1 LYTTSQIAI
10 FLFFLSTEIPN
21 DDNDPAVILPQ
32 TIMRTPQIFN
42 SFRARLVLLLV
53 VLLGLTLGVQYY
65 VNLQS
70 VKRNA
75 HMLVEQEQAIMA
87 GVALGVNS
95 ISSNKYLYQIRSTVR
110 EPVLD
115 EPNGRVRNVLVVD
128 SSGNVLDSLSKDY
141 APGKNADDSPSYY
154 HTISEVALPPLRS
167 AVELPDEGQQLP
179 GWLTALRTQS
189 GEPGAF
195 YFPVGTQQGR
205 LYIIVVL
212 GSARTLQSILER
224 QASRSAQYTLLL
236 LLATTLVTG
245 LFVWRFTRP
254 VKRLSVAAQRVATG
268 DFDVRVPTDRNDE
281 MGALA
286 VAFNDMTAKLGS
298 LRELETKLHQ
308 VEKAAVVG
316 RLAAAIAHEIRN
328 PLNYINLTLDH
339 LRSSFAPEDPAKRET
354 FERLANQLKSEV
366 QRINRHIT
374 DFLKYSRPSAL
385 ELEALDL
392 RVQAEDALRVI
403 AGQAAERGVDTVL
416 EADAKLPLVVADKD
430 SLRSVFTNLL
440 INSLE
445 AIDGGGGTVG
455 IKLMSE
461 TSDSAR
467 VEIRDTGRGIA
478 TDDIAKIFEP
488 YFSTKETGTGLGLA
502 IVKKAIDD
510 HGGSISVS
518 SKLGS
523 GTTFVI
529 VLPVKQRTK
538 EERMRDEG

>member
-1 LYTTSQIAI
+1 
-10 FLFFLSTEIPN
+10 
-21 DDNDPAVILPQ
+21 
-32 TIMRTPQIFN
+32 
-42 SFRARLVLLLV
+42 
-53 VLLGLTLGVQYY
+53 
-65 VNLQS
+65 
-70 VKRNA
+70 
-75 HMLVEQEQAIMA
+75 MA

-95 ISSNKYLYQIRSTVR
+95 INNQKYLDQMRNDLR
-110 EPVLD
+110 EPLID
-115 EPNGRVRNVLVVD
+115 EKTGRVKNVLVVNND
-128 SSGNVLDSLSKDY
+128 GYIEDSLIEVY
-141 APGKNADDSPSYY
+141 SP
-154 HTISEVALPPLRS
+154 HTNPDKTTRYVRLTDVPLPPLTS
-167 AVELPDEGQQLP
+167 AVELADINENLP
-179 GWLTALRTQS
+179 PWFNGSAVAKP

-195 YFPVGTQQGR
+195 YFPVETTKGR
-205 LYIIVVL
+205 WYIIVVL
-212 GSARTLQSILER
+212 DSANTLTSILER

-268 DFDVRVPTDRNDE
+268 DFDVRVPTDRRDE
-281 MGALA
+281 MGTLA
-286 VAFNDMTAKLGS
+286 VAFNDMTARLGR
-298 LRELETKLHQ
+298 LRELESKLHQ

-354 FERLANQLKSEV
+354 FERLANQLKQEV

-385 ELEALDL
+385 ELEPLDL

-403 AGQAAERGVDTVL
+403 AGRAAERGVDTSL
-416 EADAKLPLVVADKD
+416 EAEGKLPLIIADKD

-455 IKLMSE
+455 IKLMAA
-461 TSDSAR
+461 TTDGAR
-467 VEIRDTGRGIA
+467 VEISDTGRGIA
-478 TDDIAKIFEP
+478 AEDIAKIFEP
-488 YFSTKETGTGLGLA
+488 YYSTKETGTGLGLA

-518 SKLGS
+518 SKEGS

-529 VLPVKQRTK
+529 ILPVKPK
-538 EERMRDEG
+538 DEGGKDGG

>member
-1 LYTTSQIAI
+1 MQ
-10 FLFFLSTEIPN
+10 N
-21 DDNDPAVILPQ
+21 DDNYPAVILPQ
-32 TIMRTPQIFN
+32 TIMRTPNIFN

-95 ISSNKYLYQIRSTVR
+95 ISSNKYLDQIRSNVR
-110 EPVLD
+110 EPLLD

-128 SSGNVLDSLSKDY
+128 SNGNVLDSLSKDY
-141 APGKNADDSPSYY
+141 APGKNPDDSPRYAKF
-154 HTISEVALPPLRS
+154 TDLPLPPLRS
-167 AVELPDEGQQLP
+167 AVDLPDESQQLP
-179 GWLTALRTQS
+179 SWLTKSRDPLS

-195 YFPVGTQQGR
+195 YFPVETQQGR
-205 LYIIVVL
+205 WYVIVVL
-212 GSARTLQSILER
+212 GSANTLRSILQR

-374 DFLKYSRPSAL
+374 DFLKYSRPSTL

-416 EADAKLPLVVADKD
+416 EADATLPLVVADKD

-455 IKLMSE
+455 IKLRAE

-467 VEIRDTGRGIA
+467 VEISDTGRGIA

-518 SKLGS
+518 SKQGS

-529 VLPVKQRTK
+529 ILPVKP
-538 EERMRDEG
+538 EDEGGGKDEG

>member
-1 LYTTSQIAI
+1 
-10 FLFFLSTEIPN
+10 
-21 DDNDPAVILPQ
+21 
-32 TIMRTPQIFN
+32 MKTPQIFS

-95 ISSNKYLYQIRSTVR
+95 LSSPKYLDQIRSTVR

-115 EPNGRVRNVLVVD
+115 GPNGRVRNVLVVD
-128 SSGNVLDSLSKDY
+128 SNGNVLDSLSKDY

-154 HTISEVALPPLRS
+154 HQISEIALPPLRS

-179 GWLTALRTQS
+179 EWLTALRTQS

-195 YFPVGTQQGR
+195 YFPVVTEQGR

-254 VKRLSVAAQRVATG
+254 IKDLSVAARRVATG
-268 DFDVRVPTDRNDE
+268 DFDVRVPTDRQDE
-281 MGALA
+281 MGALSA
-286 VAFNDMTAKLGS
+286 AFNDMIAQLGR
-298 LRELETKLHQ
+298 LRALETQLHQ

-339 LRSSFAPEDPAKRET
+339 LRSSFAPADDAKRET
-354 FERLANQLKSEV
+354 FERLADQLKAEV

-416 EADAKLPLVVADKD
+416 ETDPKLPLVVADKD

-445 AIDGGGGTVG
+445 SIDGSGGTVG
-455 IKLMSE
+455 IKLLSDS
-461 TSDSAR
+461 SDSAR
-467 VEIRDTGRGIA
+467 VEISDTGRGIA

-510 HGGSISVS
+510 HGGSITVS

-529 VLPVKQRTK
+529 ILPLKPA
-538 EERMRDEG
+538 DEGGGKDEGLRMKDE

>member
-1 LYTTSQIAI
+1 
-10 FLFFLSTEIPN
+10 
-21 DDNDPAVILPQ
+21 
-32 TIMRTPQIFN
+32 MRTLQILN

-95 ISSNKYLYQIRSTVR
+95 ISSKKYLYQIRSNLR
-110 EPVLD
+110 EPLLD

-128 SSGNVLDSLSKDY
+128 TNGDVKDSLSKEY
-141 APGKNADDSPSYY
+141 APQDNPDGSTSFAKITDIP
-154 HTISEVALPPLRS
+154 LPPLIS
-167 AVELPDEGQQLP
+167 AVDLPEESQQLP
-179 GWLTALRTQS
+179 GWLNRSRAPLA

-195 YFPVGTQQGR
+195 YFPVETQQGR
-205 LYIIVVL
+205 WFVIVVL
-212 GSARTLQSILER
+212 ESANTLRSILER

-254 VKRLSVAAQRVATG
+254 IKNLSVAAQRVATG
-268 DFDVRVPTDRNDE
+268 DFDVRVPTERRDE

-286 VAFNDMTAKLGS
+286 AAFNDMTAKLGR
-298 LRELETKLHQ
+298 LRELESKLHQ

-316 RLAAAIAHEIRN
+316 RLASAIAHEIRN

-354 FERLANQLKSEV
+354 FERLASQLKSEV

-385 ELEALDL
+385 ELEPLDL
-392 RVQAEDALRVI
+392 RVQAEAALRMI
-403 AGQAAERGVDTVL
+403 AGQAAERGVDTQL
-416 EADAKLPLVVADKD
+416 EEQGKVPLVVADKD
-430 SLRSVFTNLL
+430 SLHSAFTNLL

-445 AIDGGGGTVG
+445 AIDGDGGTIG
-455 IKLMSE
+455 IKLTAE
-461 TSDSAR
+461 KINRAR
-467 VEIRDTGRGIA
+467 VEITDTGRGIA
-478 TDDIAKIFEP
+478 PGDISKVFEP
-488 YFSTKETGTGLGLA
+488 YYSTKETGTGLGLA

-518 SKLGS
+518 SKQGS
-523 GTTFVI
+523 GTTFTI
-529 VLPVKQRTK
+529 ILPVKPEDGGGK
-538 EERMRDEG
+538 AEG

>member
-1 LYTTSQIAI
+1 
-10 FLFFLSTEIPN
+10 
-21 DDNDPAVILPQ
+21 
-32 TIMRTPQIFN
+32 MRTLQIFN
-42 SFRARLVLLLV
+42 SFRARLVILLV

-70 VKRNA
+70 VRRNA
-75 HMLVEQEQAIMA
+75 RMLLQQERAIMA

-95 ISSNKYLYQIRSTVR
+95 ISSNKYLYQIRGNVHDPLLEDPTS
-110 EPVLD
+110 
-115 EPNGRVRNVLVVD
+115 RVRNVLVVD
-128 SSGNVLDSLSKDY
+128 SDDNVRDSLTKDY
-141 APGKNADDSPSYY
+141 APQKNADETERYAK
-154 HTISEVALPPLRS
+154 ISDVPLPPLKS
-167 AVELPDEGQQLP
+167 AVDLADESQQLP
-179 GWLTALRTQS
+179 DWLKRSRAPLA
-189 GEPGAF
+189 GELGAF
-195 YFPVGTQQGR
+195 YFPVETQQGR
-205 LYIIVVL
+205 WYIIVVIE
-212 GSARTLQSILER
+212 SASSLRSVLER

-286 VAFNDMTAKLGS
+286 VAFNDMTAQLGS
-298 LRELETKLHQ
+298 LRELESKLHQ

-339 LRSSFAPEDPAKRET
+339 LRSSYAPADAAKRET
-354 FERLANQLKSEV
+354 FERLADQLKHEV

-385 ELEALDL
+385 EFEPLDL
-392 RVQAEDALRVI
+392 REQAEDALRVI
-403 AGQAAERGVDTVL
+403 AGQAAERGVETGL
-416 EADAKLPLVVADKD
+416 KQEGQLPLVVADKD

-445 AIDGGGGTVG
+445 AIDGAGGTVQ
-455 IKLMSE
+455 IKLSSE
-461 TSDSAR
+461 TSGSAR
-467 VEIRDTGRGIA
+467 VEISDSGKGIA
-478 TDDIAKIFEP
+478 PEDIAKVFEP
-488 YFSTKETGTGLGLA
+488 YYSTKETGTGLGLA
-502 IVKKAIDD
+502 IVRKAIDD
-510 HGGSISVS
+510 HGGSISVI
-518 SKLGS
+518 SKRGS

-529 VLPVKQRTK
+529 ILPVKQK
-538 EERMRDEG
+538 NEGEEKGGR

>member
-1 LYTTSQIAI
+1 
-10 FLFFLSTEIPN
+10 
-21 DDNDPAVILPQ
+21 
-32 TIMRTPQIFN
+32 MRTLQIFN

-70 VKRNA
+70 ATRNA

-95 ISSNKYLYQIRSTVR
+95 ISSNKYLDQIRSTVR
-110 EPVLD
+110 EPLLD
-115 EPNGRVRNVLVVD
+115 EQNGRVRNVLVVD
-128 SSGNVLDSLSKDY
+128 SNGNVLDSLSKDY
-141 APGKNADDSPSYY
+141 VPKKNADESPLYARI
-154 HTISEVALPPLRS
+154 TDIPLPPLRN
-167 AVELPDEGQQLP
+167 AVDLPDQSEELPA
-179 GWLTALRTQS
+179 WITASRTPLA

-195 YFPVGTQQGR
+195 YFPVETQQGR
-205 LYIIVVL
+205 WYVIVVL
-212 GSARTLQSILER
+212 GSANTLRSILQR

-286 VAFNDMTAKLGS
+286 EAFNDMTARLGS
-298 LRELETKLHQ
+298 LRELESKLHQ

-339 LRSSFAPEDPAKRET
+339 LRSSFAPEDAAKRET
-354 FERLANQLKSEV
+354 FERLANQLKYEV

-374 DFLKYSRPSAL
+374 DFLKYSRPSTL
-385 ELEALDL
+385 VLEALDL
-392 RVQAEDALRVI
+392 RVEAEDALRVI
-403 AGQAAERGVDTVL
+403 AGQAAERGIGTRL
-416 EADAKLPLVVADKD
+416 EAEEKLPLVVADKD
-430 SLRSVFTNLL
+430 SLHSVFTNLL
-440 INSLE
+440 INSVE
-445 AIDGGGGTVG
+445 AIDGSGGAVG
-455 IKLMSE
+455 IKLMTE
-461 TSDSAR
+461 TTDSAR
-467 VEIRDTGRGIA
+467 VEISDTGKGIA
-478 TDDIAKIFEP
+478 PEDIAKVFEP
-488 YFSTKETGTGLGLA
+488 YYSTKETGTGLGLA

-518 SKLGS
+518 SKQGS

-529 VLPVKQRTK
+529 ILPLKPENEGGK
-538 EERMRDEG
+538 DEG

>member
-1 LYTTSQIAI
+1 MT
-10 FLFFLSTEIPN
+10 
-21 DDNDPAVILPQ
+21 
-32 TIMRTPQIFN
+32 TPQIFN

-65 VNLQS
+65 VNLRS
-70 VKRNA
+70 VQRNA
-75 HMLVEQEQAIMA
+75 RMLVEQEQAIMA

-95 ISSNKYLYQIRSTVR
+95 ISSNKYLDEIRNSVH
-110 EPVLD
+110 EPLLE
-115 EPNGRVRNVLVVD
+115 EPNGRVRNVLVVNSNGD
-128 SSGNVLDSLSKDY
+128 VVDSLSKDY
-141 APGKNADDSPSYY
+141 APEKNPGSPLSYKK
-154 HTISEVALPPLRS
+154 IMDVPLPPLKS
-167 AVELPDEGQQLP
+167 AVELPDESQLP
-179 GWLTALRTQS
+179 PEWLAAALAQS

-212 GSARTLQSILER
+212 GSAKTLRSILER

-254 VKRLSVAAQRVATG
+254 VKLLSVAAQRVATG

-286 VAFNDMTAKLGS
+286 TAFNDMTAKLGS
-298 LRELETKLHQ
+298 LRALESKLHQ

-354 FERLANQLKSEV
+354 FERLASQLKSEV

-385 ELEALDL
+385 SLEPLDL
-392 RVQAEDALRVI
+392 RVEAEDALRVI
-403 AGQAAERGVDTVL
+403 AGQAAERGVETNLSEEVR
-416 EADAKLPLVVADKD
+416 LPLVVADKD

-445 AIDGGGGTVG
+445 AIDGDGGTVA
-455 IKLMSE
+455 IKLTSE
-461 TSDSAR
+461 TPERAR
-467 VEIRDTGRGIA
+467 VEISDTGCGIA
-478 TDDIAKIFEP
+478 AEDIAKVFEP
-488 YFSTKETGTGLGLA
+488 YYSTKDTGTGLGLA

-518 SKLGS
+518 SKQGS

-529 VLPVKQRTK
+529 TLPVKH
-538 EERMRDEG
+538 EGGGRAEG

>member
-1 LYTTSQIAI
+1 
-10 FLFFLSTEIPN
+10 
-21 DDNDPAVILPQ
+21 
-32 TIMRTPQIFN
+32 
-42 SFRARLVLLLV
+42 
-53 VLLGLTLGVQYY
+53 
-65 VNLQS
+65 
-70 VKRNA
+70 
-75 HMLVEQEQAIMA
+75 
-87 GVALGVNS
+87 LGVNS
-95 ISSNKYLYQIRSTVR
+95 ISSAKYLDELRSSVR
-110 EPVLD
+110 EPLLE

-128 SSGNVLDSLSKDY
+128 SDGNVLDSLNKEY
-141 APGKNADDSPSYY
+141 APKKNPDKTPSSYSNI
-154 HTISEVALPPLRS
+154 TNVPLPPLRS
-167 AVELPDEGQQLP
+167 AVELPDESAQLP
-179 GWLTALRTQS
+179 GWLTALRAPQA
-189 GEPGAF
+189 GEAGAF

-212 GSARTLQSILER
+212 NSANTLRSILER

-268 DFDVRVPTDRNDE
+268 DFEVRVPTDRRDE

-286 VAFNDMTAKLGS
+286 VAFNDMTARLES
-298 LRELETKLHQ
+298 LRELESKLHQ

-354 FERLANQLKSEV
+354 FERLANQLKQEV

-385 ELEALDL
+385 ELEPLDL
-392 RVQAEDALRVI
+392 RAQVEDALRVI
-403 AGQAAERGVDTVL
+403 AGRAAEKGVSTRL
-416 EADAKLPLVVADKD
+416 ETEGQVPLVVADKD

-455 IKLMSE
+455 IKLIAA
-461 TSDSAR
+461 SDSAR
-467 VEIRDTGRGIA
+467 VEISDTGRGIA
-478 TDDIAKIFEP
+478 PEDIAKIFEP
-488 YFSTKETGTGLGLA
+488 YYSTKETGTGLGLA

-518 SKLGS
+518 SKEGS

-529 VLPVKQRTK
+529 VLPVKPEK
-538 EERMRDEG
+538 EGGGRD

>member
-1 LYTTSQIAI
+1 MKTL
-10 FLFFLSTEIPN
+10 
-21 DDNDPAVILPQ
+21 
-32 TIMRTPQIFN
+32 QIFN

-75 HMLVEQEQAIMA
+75 NMLVEQEQAIMA

-95 ISSNKYLYQIRSTVR
+95 ISSNKYLDQIRSNVH
-110 EPVLD
+110 EPLLD

-128 SSGNVLDSLSKDY
+128 SNGNVLDSLSKEY
-141 APGKNADDSPSYY
+141 APRKNPDETPRYSKI
-154 HTISEVALPPLRS
+154 TEVALPPLRS
-167 AVELPDEGQQLP
+167 AVELPDESQQLP
-179 GWLTALRTQS
+179 AWLNASRAPLA

-205 LYIIVVL
+205 EYIIVVL
-212 GSARTLQSILER
+212 NSANTLRSILER

-236 LLATTLVTG
+236 LLTTTLVTG

-254 VKRLSVAAQRVATG
+254 VKRLSVAAQRVANG
-268 DFDVRVPTDRNDE
+268 DFDVRVPTDRTDE

-286 VAFNDMTAKLGS
+286 VAFNDMTAKLGRA
-298 LRELETKLHQ
+298 RELESKLHQ

-339 LRSSFAPEDPAKRET
+339 LRSSFAPEDPAKAET

-385 ELEALDL
+385 ELEPLDL

-403 AGQAAERGVDTVL
+403 AGQAAEQGVETSL
-416 EADAKLPLVVADKD
+416 DAEGQLSLVVADKD

-445 AIDGGGGTVG
+445 AIDGSGGTVG
-455 IKLMSE
+455 IKLMPE
-461 TSDSAR
+461 GTNRAR
-467 VEIRDTGRGIA
+467 IEISDTGRGIA
-478 TDDIAKIFEP
+478 PEDIAKIFEP
-488 YFSTKETGTGLGLA
+488 YYSTKETGTGLGLA

-518 SKLGS
+518 SKQGS

-529 VLPVKQRTK
+529 TLPVKP
-538 EERMRDEG
+538 ENEGGERMRDEG